1 MLVCLAGMRSRLCV
15 HPVVR
20 CRCSLSSLFTV
31 FWGCRPLMSMPDALF
46 TAIII
51 VVAAVVLAAV
61 VVRVSVPA
69 VRPVV
74 CRLRFV
80 RGFAEE
86 NSVPVSVSIFVRRCV
101 AFSIAYYR
109 RRPSCSPLRFPSLDT
124 PPLPPRLS
132 SSYRPAEPRPSHRSP
147 QPSPH
152 LPPHPPS
159 RASRW
164 SLYLILP
171 RILIATKQKKHL
183 RPSGICSAL
192 GAMDTLLPLPCSPSL
207 STTTR

>member
-1 MLVCLAGMRSRLCV
+1 MVMLVCLAGMRSRLCV

-159 RASRW
+159 RR
-164 SLYLILP
+164 
-171 RILIATKQKKHL
+171 
-183 RPSGICSAL
+183 
-192 GAMDTLLPLPCSPSL
+192 LPLVIISYFTTDINSDQAEEASPPLWHMFGLGCYGHFTPTSMF
-207 STTTR
+207 T

>member
-159 RASRW
+159 RR
-164 SLYLILP
+164 
-171 RILIATKQKKHL
+171 
-183 RPSGICSAL
+183 
-192 GAMDTLLPLPCSPSL
+192 LPLVIISYFTTDINSDQAEEASPPLWHMFGLGCYGHFTPTSMF
-207 STTTR
+207 T